1 MSIKKIITIDGI
13 DVPFK
18 ASAALPR
25 MYRMKFGRDIFKD
38 FSELQNSVKENDE
51 ENSNMG
57 IQSLELFEQ
66 LAWLMAKHAT
76 PENVPDNPD
85 DWLEQFNMLSIY
97 EVLPQLLDLWGLN
110 TETQSV
116 AKKNIDHLT
125 AR

>member
-51 ENSNMG
+51 ENSNMD

-97 EVLPQLLDLWGLN
+97 EVLPQLLDLWGMN
-110 TETQSV
+110 NETQAV